1 MTNIIWVNLRNT
13 NAIVYRRSG
22 LRMMCYITEGPFKRR
37 KIVNLLTLRISYR
50 LPDYT
55 DMVLLLAIIL
65 KSLFVPR
72 HLAVFQLG
80 TVMVPLYDNHK
91 MHSFLW
97 FTGEHWDRIHSSTE
111 SSVYPAPFLN
121 DWLYLASRQFLLV
134 PLLHFHVLYLLCTLW
149 YDGSSTHSQP
159 PNCWHCILLFNHLL
173 ELVRRIPYF

>member
-1 MTNIIWVNLRNT
+1 
-13 NAIVYRRSG
+13 
-22 LRMMCYITEGPFKRR
+22 MMCYITEGPFKRR

-97 FTGEHWDRIHSSTE
+97 FTGEH
-111 SSVYPAPFLN
+111 
-121 DWLYLASRQFLLV
+121 
-134 PLLHFHVLYLLCTLW
+134 
-149 YDGSSTHSQP
+149 
-159 PNCWHCILLFNHLL
+159 
-173 ELVRRIPYF
+173 